1 MTVDPRDPIMTAGL
15 VAYRVD
21 HDARVAVVT
30 LNRPDVRNALSTELV
45 ESAIDHVRQAA
56 LDPDVRSVI
65 LTGAGRTF
73 AAGADLDELAR
84 RDHDTETRLTA
95 LACTHP

>member
-1 MTVDPRDPIMTAGL
+1 MGSTGMTVDPRDPIMTAGL
-15 VAYRVD
+15 VAYSVD

-65 LTGAGRTF
+65 PSSLLHPNRRVATSRRT
-73 AAGADLDELAR
+73 
-84 RDHDTETRLTA
+84 
-95 LACTHP
+95 